1 MNKGIIMAA
10 AIVSIIALFYACGG
24 NETKPSA
31 EQAPAPA
38 VSEKPVAE
46 GVNGEQVFKK
56 TCIACHQA
64 NGEGIAN
71 AFPPLAKSDFLS
83 DRSQVI
89 NQVINGKTGEITV
102 NGVKYNSSMPPQAL
116 SDEEIAAVLTYVYSS
131 WGNSGSPVTA
141 DEVKTVRAK
150 KI

>member
-1 MNKGIIMAA
+1 MNKKIISAVTLLA
-10 AIVSIIALFYACGG
+10 IALFYACGG
-24 NETKPSA
+24 SEHKPST

-38 VSEKPVAE
+38 ISEGSPSASVA
-46 GVNGEQVFKK
+46 GEEVFKK

-71 AFPPLAKSDFLS
+71 AFPPLAKSDFLA
-83 DRSQVI
+83 DKTQTI

-102 NGVKYNSSMPPQAL
+102 NGVKYNSSMPAQAL
-116 SDEEIAAVLTYVYSS
+116 SDEEVAAVLTYVYGS
-131 WGNSGSPVTA
+131 WGNGGGIVTV
-141 DEVKTVRAK
+141 DDVKSVRAK